1 MDERRDKTKRGL
13 FENFDRKCK
22 TLIENARL
30 RGKTNSQVKVG
41 VSYTKSLMR
50 FYKKKKRDQRK
61 GDWYRR
67 KTAAPIDKKTKRQ
80 KDKERF
86 LAWRSRK

>member
-1 MDERRDKTKRGL
+1 MRDVIKPREGCL
-13 FENFDRKCK
+13 R

-41 VSYTKSLMR
+41 VSYTKSQMR

-67 KTAAPIDKKTKRQ
+67 KTTAPIDKNIARIANAVPVT
-80 KDKERF
+80 
-86 LAWRSRK
+86 LYSRVTI